1 MPGGDV
7 VTTYTKRKL
16 SAARY
21 LLALPLIA
29 IFAIPGAAEQPGV
42 MTPKQRLAAMQQ
54 ELGVTLDPH
63 AAVPLTIEVPQRYKA
78 EHAELAL
85 RFI

>member
-1 MPGGDV
+1 
-7 VTTYTKRKL
+7 
-16 SAARY
+16 
-21 LLALPLIA
+21 
-29 IFAIPGAAEQPGV
+29 

-63 AAVPLTIEVPQRYKA
+63 AAVPLSIELPQRFKA